1 MSFVQVYE
9 TPPATLPVQQQDN
22 GLDFVNALFASGGS
36 EHHSSLIPDVDQQ

>member
-9 TPPATLPVQQQDN
+9 TPPATLPVQQQHD

-36 EHHSSLIPDVDQQ
+36 EHHFSLIPDADRQ